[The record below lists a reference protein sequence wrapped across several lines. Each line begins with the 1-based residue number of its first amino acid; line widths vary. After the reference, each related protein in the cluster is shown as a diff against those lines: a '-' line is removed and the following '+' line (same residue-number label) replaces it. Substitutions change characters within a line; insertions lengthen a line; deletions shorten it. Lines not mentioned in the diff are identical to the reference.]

1 MILLWSK
8 FIVATLIIIF
18 SGVRLSHYGDLIAQ
32 KTGLTRAWIGILLLA
47 AITSLPELVTSMS
60 AALMVKDPD
69 LALGDLLGS
78 NAFNIMAL
86 GLLLIIYRQKR
97 PTSKIVGG
105 AICSLFGII
114 LVGLVGGGIVL
125 NSPFSLG
132 WFGLDSLLIL
142 IVYILSLRLVYR
154 YEHPDKTP
162 NSPASLREAGRAK
175 LPSPFTDHRS
185 LITKFIVAALFI
197 VGAGIWLANLAG
209 EIALKTLWGGTFV
222 GSLFLAVITS
232 FPEVVTAGTALKMGA
247 LDMAVGVILGSNTF
261 NLAIVPLIDIFY
273 RSGPILAQVSPTN
286 LLTTGIVA
294 ILTIIALGGLFYRS
308 KKKVPRF
315 SPDSLLAIT
324 IYLIGMYYL
333 FKLR

>member
-8 FIVATLIIIF
+8 FIIAALIIIF

-32 KTGLTRAWIGILLLA
+32 RTGLTRAWIGIILLA

-60 AALMVKDPD
+60 AALMVKSPD

-86 GLLLIIYRQKR
+86 GSLLVIYRQRK

-105 AICSLFGII
+105 VICSLFGII
-114 LVGLVGGGIVL
+114 LVGLVGGGIL
-125 NSPFSLG
+125 SHSPFSLG

-142 IVYILSLRLVYR
+142 IIYLLGMRLVYR
-154 YEHPDKTP
+154 YEHPDTGSDHR
-162 NSPASLREAGRAK
+162 SPI
-175 LPSPFTDHRS
+175 TDHRSPITDYRS
-185 LITKFIVAALFI
+185 LITKFVVAALFI
-197 VGAGIWLANLAG
+197 VGAGIWLADIG
-209 EIALKTLWGGTFV
+209 DKIAHVTGWGQSFV
-222 GSLFLAVITS
+222 GSLFLAVTTS
-232 FPEVVTAGTALKMGA
+232 LPEVVVAGTALKIGA

-286 LLTTGIVA
+286 LLTTGIVV
-294 ILTIIALGGLFYRS
+294 ILTTIALGGLFYRS

-315 SPDSLLAIT
+315 SLDSLLVIT

-333 FKLR
+333 FKLK